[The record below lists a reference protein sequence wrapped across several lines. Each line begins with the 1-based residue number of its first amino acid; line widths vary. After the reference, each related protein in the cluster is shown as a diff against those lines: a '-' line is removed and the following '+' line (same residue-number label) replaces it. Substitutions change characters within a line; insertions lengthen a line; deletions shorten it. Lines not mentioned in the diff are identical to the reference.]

1 MRSLVCL
8 FALCVIWTSC
18 RFDYGNVN
26 IEENN
31 FPDIT
36 MEDLEYVR
44 VREGRLTARLK
55 AEIGE
60 RYESKHIM
68 NLSNYQFEQYDSE
81 TSETDAVGSGGSAAI
96 ELTNNNIRMSEGV
109 SIQVDSED
117 FALEAVSLEWQD
129 KNRVLQGA
137 PNTPVQISRKDG
149 SEINGSDFH
158 ADVRDR
164 SWVFGAN
171 VHGTYVQKDDEAAP
185 SEPGDITVKV
195 NGASVPV
202 DSVISAGGA
211 LPAAPGGA
219 APAPG
224 GALPAAPAAVPTD
237 GGTAPAAESPD
248 PGDSASNNQ
257 KGNPA
262 QAVP

>member
-8 FALCVIWTSC
+8 FALCVLWTSC
-18 RFDYGNVN
+18 RFDYGNINV
-26 IEENN
+26 EENN

-44 VREGRLTARLK
+44 VREGRLSARLK

-60 RYESKHIM
+60 RYENKHIM

-81 TSETDAVGSGGSAAI
+81 TSETDATGNGGSASI

-109 SIQVDSED
+109 NIQVDSED

-185 SEPGDITVKV
+185 AGPEDVSVTV

-202 DSVISAGGA
+202 ESVVSGA
-211 LPAAPGGA
+211 AAAPGGA
-219 APAPG
+219 APAP
-224 GALPAAPAAVPTD
+224 AN
-237 GGTAPAAESPD
+237 AEETELQKT
-248 PGDSASNNQ
+248 NQ
-257 KGNPA
+257 
-262 QAVP
+262 